1 MWTASRGLRLSSV
14 LSCGPMRCC
23 LSRGGSDRNEVYR
36 PPAEEVEG
44 IVRNQKALSR
54 RTTAGALRATDE
66 LLRTK
71 IESGGR

>member
-1 MWTASRGLRLSSV
+1 M
-14 LSCGPMRCC
+14 
-23 LSRGGSDRNEVYR
+23 NEVYR

-71 IESGGR
+71 IQSGGRRGEEPAFTSNRLLGFCELHLPQTLH